1 MEIKPI
7 RAYQLPKFALTM
19 AAVAVAGTMTACR
32 TAGEVQTGGVAP
44 MPSVTEDVQLMGEIA
59 VEETSAYETTE
70 PSVILDGG
78 VAVCDYETQAL
89 SPADAMPDFIDVF
102 EQSNL
107 QGVSYESLFKEAFA
121 AKGITLIPKVLDPN
135 EEADFV
141 WTSEDGRTVRIC
153 FFDPDVRRDGWSMH
167 DAIAAFASREYQWGM
182 VIEMYSAAK
191 DAQQNIETYQV
202 YVNIDWCAEEMN
214 AERAAK
220 IAGDVLQQT

>member
-7 RAYQLPKFALTM
+7 RAYQLPKFALTV

-32 TAGEVQTGGVAP
+32 TEGEVQTSGVAP
-44 MPSVTEDVQLMGEIA
+44 MPSVTEDVQLMGEVA
-59 VEETSAYETTE
+59 VEETPAYKTTE
-70 PSVILDGG
+70 PSVVLDGG
-78 VAVCDYETQAL
+78 AAVYDYETEAP
-89 SPADAMPDFIDVF
+89 SPAAMPDFIDVF

-107 QGVSYESLFKEAFA
+107 KGVSYEALFKEAFA

-135 EEADFV
+135 GEADFV

-182 VIEMYSAAK
+182 VMEMYSAAE